1 MEEERLEQ
9 IIKSFVSTKMEYE
22 DYDIL
27 MEDGTYLKVTRKMG
41 N

>member
-27 MEDGTYLKVTRKMG
+27 MEDGKLKQG
-41 N
+41 LFG